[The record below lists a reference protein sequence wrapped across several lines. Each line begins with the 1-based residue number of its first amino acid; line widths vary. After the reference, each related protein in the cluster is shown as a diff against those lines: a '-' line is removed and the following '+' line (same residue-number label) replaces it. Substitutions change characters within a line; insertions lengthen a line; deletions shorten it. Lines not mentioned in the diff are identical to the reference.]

1 MTSLQVCYS
10 IPVTIDVPT
19 ELADAIINARTG
31 LEIGIALKKIK
42 ALCVEAQPILKYYD
56 DVAVIEDIFL
66 EETDTKIY

>member
-19 ELADAIINARTG
+19 ELANELIKAHTG
-31 LEIGIALKKIK
+31 FEIGKALEKIK
-42 ALCVEAQPILKYYD
+42 ALCAEAQPALKYYD